1 MTRTG
6 RHDETPDPF
15 QGAVPMTMS
24 RDQFE
29 RYLRGGIARRAGAV
43 KVD

>member
-1 MTRTG
+1 
-6 RHDETPDPF
+6 
-15 QGAVPMTMS
+15 MTMS